1 MAKNKE
7 KEKMGLFSDEELCD
21 EEPIKMEAHGKALK
35 MLKAEKA
42 AAYKKNKRKEK
53 KERKAKH
60 DAKIL
65 VQDKAKRE
73 AGKIALKMIKVTRQA
88 VKDFKKLPSSEK
100 KGFIDFS
107 DQGIAIKK
115 EFLKLKKEM
124 VGFWAK
130 N

>member
-21 EEPIKMEAHGKALK
+21 EEPSRMEAHGKALK

-65 VQDKAKRE
+65 VQDNAKRE

-107 DQGIAIKK
+107 DQGLAIKK

>member
-1 MAKNKE
+1 MLIYSFFNCCSVLLSRSPLKY
-7 KEKMGLFSDEELCD
+7 FSRTWSKTDSGF
-21 EEPIKMEAHGKALK
+21 ATQ
-35 MLKAEKA
+35 
-42 AAYKKNKRKEK
+42 KNKRKEK

>member
-1 MAKNKE
+1 MENAVAKKKE
-7 KEKMGLFSDEELCD
+7 KEKMRLFSDEELCD
-21 EEPIKMEAHGKALK
+21 EEPIRMEAHAKALK

-42 AAYKKNKRKEK
+42 AAYKKKK

-65 VQDKAKRE
+65 VQDNAKRE

-107 DQGIAIKK
+107 DQGLAIKK